1 MKQQIEGLPTNR
13 NDQIPTGSTISSFG
27 KWHNSVNKGTLKS
40 DMAQL
45 LTELDL
51 VGSSASVI
59 GVSPLSD
66 MCSSFRSVGLNED
79 RRSFSLTT
87 TTLTHEMGHN
97 LGSRHDSGEGQRDYE
112 RQ

>member
-1 MKQQIEGLPTNR
+1 M
-13 NDQIPTGSTISSFG
+13 
-27 KWHNSVNKGTLKS
+27 NKGTLKS

-97 LGSRHDSGEGQRDYE
+97 LGSRHDSGERQRDRETE